1 MTCPVL
7 LIGGLDSSGG
17 AGIARDLLAVHDAGL
32 TTRIAATAV
41 TAQTDRRVLAVNPV
55 SPDLLAAQIE
65 AALEDGVGA
74 VKIGALCNAGLVRTV
89 AARLPDVP
97 VVLDPVLCSSS
108 GHALLESEGI
118 QALLDLLL
126 PRTTVLTP
134 NLPELAA
141 LKSALNLDPATE
153 QDDVAGAL
161 LDRGCQSV
169 LLKGGHNGHS
179 TYSTD
184 ILYQANCSPLSF
196 RSMRYPF
203 DLRGTGCQ
211 LASGVAA
218 ALAGGRSIS
227 DAIRAT
233 RRSLEKRFQKVG
245 EGCAMASA

>member
-1 MTCPVL
+1 MTRPVL

-32 TTRIAATAV
+32 TARIAVTAV
-41 TAQTDRRVLAVNPV
+41 TAQTDRAVLAMDPV
-55 SPDLLAAQIE
+55 APDLLAAQIE
-65 AALEDGVGA
+65 AALEDGIGA

-89 AARLPDVP
+89 ADRLPDMP

-108 GHALLESEGI
+108 GHALLEPEGI

-141 LKSALNLDPATE
+141 LKSALGLHQATKP
-153 QDDVAGAL
+153 DDVAGAL
-161 LDRGCQSV
+161 LDRGCQSI

-184 ILYQANCSPLSF
+184 ILYQANCSSLSF

-211 LASGVAA
+211 LASGLAA
-218 ALAGGRSIS
+218 ALADRQPLPDAVKAARRGLEERFRKTGG
-227 DAIRAT
+227 DCAT
-233 RRSLEKRFQKVG
+233 
-245 EGCAMASA
+245 ASA